1 MQLSP
6 GRPAPRMFGVGVDGG
21 MWEVELLGL
30 WMNGA
35 ECGRLAGEDMG
46 PVGYCLWRLGDSE

>member
-1 MQLSP
+1 
-6 GRPAPRMFGVGVDGG
+6 MFGVGVDGG